1 MDYCYFNVTCK
12 NAEEATKIARL
23 LLDKKLVV
31 CAKQIPI
38 SSDYWWDGN
47 IEHTNEIMLTMEG
60 REDLFESVE
69 SELQQSHSYET
80 FVLEMIPVKRVSA
93 KAQKWMQDNLKPVQ

>member
-1 MDYCYFNVTCK
+1 MGYCYFNVTCQ
-12 NAEEATKIARL
+12 NATEATKIARL

-31 CAKQIPI
+31 CAKQIPT

-47 IEHTNEIMLTMEG
+47 IEHANEIMLTMES
-60 REDLFESVE
+60 REDLFDAVE
-69 SELQQSHSYET
+69 SELQQAHSYET
-80 FVLEMIPVKRVSA
+80 FVLEMISVKRVSA